1 MRDEF
6 TALLLGQV
14 GRHEGRDPDGTWNN
28 RQRYSTETP
37 GLEWSDGQ
45 PWCATFE
52 AWAAHRTGMDALW
65 PMTASCLTA
74 VAWWRNHNRWTDY
87 PVLGG
92 PFYLGPDG
100 GSHTGVVVAYDADTI
115 QTVEGNA
122 LPLHAGVL
130 TPTGYRRMGDLRVGD
145 PVVDPEGRPSQV
157 TGVHPKGVR
166 PVHRITLQDGSVAE
180 ACEEHLWQIGIDGRA
195 RPRVVTTLELAAL
208 VSRPG
213 SRVRV
218 PLLEPVEYQQ
228 TGEPLPIDP
237 YLLGLLIGGGGTG
250 SGGPH
255 FTTTDPDVLTGL
267 RSTLPDGHRLVPH
280 IADGRAAEGTWRIVG
295 TEGRGG
301 NQVIE
306 ELRALG
312 LTGITAPHG
321 FLPARYRRAG
331 VKDRLALLQ
340 GLMDTGGT
348 IDDRGRIEFT
358 SASERLARDVQELV
372 RSLGGRA
379 AVNAG
384 RNVRST
390 SPRQSNRTP
399 AEDAHRVRN
408 VDMPH
413 FNPFR
418 TPRKAERFVPRNAAW
433 ARRVVSV
440 AYVRDEEVQCIA
452 VSAPSRLFVTDDFIP
467 THNTNDTGSTEGD
480 GVYLKSRPRR
490 GPGSPYGYGVP
501 AFPEGTVS
509 ADPALGGIPAAR
521 TSAQATTPS
530 SGAPRWPGR
539 YLKVQSPMLHGDDV
553 LMWQRRM
560 AARGWSISADGWYG
574 PASAQVCRAFQ
585 QRHGL
590 GADGI
595 VGPVTWN
602 AAWS

>member
-14 GRHEGRDPDGTWNN
+14 GQHEGRDPDGTWNN

-166 PVHRITLQDGSVAE
+166 PVHRITLQDGSAAE

-237 YLLGLLIGGGGTG
+237 YLLGLLLGADDQDGTQDG
-250 SGGPH
+250 S
-255 FTTTDPDVLTGL
+255 
-267 RSTLPDGHRLVPH
+267 
-280 IADGRAAEGTWRIVG
+280 
-295 TEGRGG
+295 
-301 NQVIE
+301 QVVE

-312 LTGITAPHG
+312 LADVTAPHR

-348 IDDRGRIEFT
+348 IDARGRIEFT
-358 SASERLARDVQELV
+358 SAAERLARDVQELV

-379 AVNAG
+379 AVNDAHDAHG
-384 RNVRST
+384 T
-390 SPRQSNRTP
+390 SPRQPDRAP
-399 AEDAHRVRN
+399 AEAAYRVQN

-418 TPRKAERFVPRNAAW
+418 TSDKAERFVPRNAAW

-440 AYVRDEEVQCIA
+440 EYVRDEEVQCIA

-467 THNTNDTGSTEGD
+467 THNTNDSGSPEGD

-521 TSAQATTPS
+521 TSAQATTPPA
-530 SGAPRWPGR
+530 GAPRWPGR

-574 PASAQVCRAFQ
+574 PASAQVCRSFQ

-590 GADGI
+590 GVDGI